1 MGYILETYNG
11 EIDNG
16 YDSEIGKHDIDTY
29 SIQAFH
35 FYCDSCGSWDYSF
48 DEGFE
53 FLYKGATPNDYE
65 VIPYV
70 DPKKAYLLC
79 PTCGHKWKQ
88 EFSNQKEIA
97 NPLNRT
103 LNDVPSQNQWENHL
117 DGSLSIEAIRRK
129 NPNYVEPRPGL
140 PCLLK
145 AIIVFLF
152 ISFIIYIYIMW
163 RTVPLLK

>member
-1 MGYILETYNG
+1 MGYILDTYKGET
-11 EIDNG
+11 DLG
-16 YDSEIGKHDIDTY
+16 YDSEIGKHNVY
-29 SIQAFH
+29 SYSKQVFH
-35 FYCDSCGSWDYSF
+35 FYCDSCGSWEYSF

-53 FLYKGATPNDYE
+53 FLYKPTVEDEYKP
-65 VIPYV
+65 VPYV

-79 PTCGHKWKQ
+79 TVCGHKWKQ

-117 DGSLSIEAIRRK
+117 DGDLSIEAIRRK
-129 NPNYVEPRPGL
+129 NPNYKESAEPIKL

-145 AIIVFLF
+145 AIIIFLS
-152 ISFIIYIYIMW
+152 ISIIIYIVIMSQAHY
-163 RTVPLLK
+163 